1 MAKRVR
7 GSGTT
12 SAYRPGQT
20 PSRSSLSSSSSAPR
34 PGTQPPAAIPGAAPR
49 PTASEATLVIEGL
62 PEESRTAVATPTAA
76 SRQPVRGHQRGHV
89 KVKPT
94 SALAARAAQEYVY
107 VGEDLRQ
114 IAKVGTVMSLVMI
127 GIWVLIVPLNL
138 LGIY

>member
-1 MAKRVR
+1 VAKRIR
-7 GSGTT
+7 GAGTT

-20 PSRSSLSSSSSAPR
+20 PTRSALPSTSAPR

-49 PTASEATLVIEGL
+49 PTAAEATLVIEGL
-62 PEESRTAVATPTAA
+62 PEETHTAVGTPAA
-76 SRQPVRGHQRGHV
+76 STPHPVRRQRGHV

-114 IAKVGTVMSLVMI
+114 IARVGIAMSIVMI
-127 GIWVLIVPLNL
+127 VLWVIIVPLNIF
-138 LGIY
+138 GIY